1 MSTPGAD
8 GAPATSP
15 SSLLVIAARPDPS
28 GLAAAQV
35 FADRVG
41 GTATHAG
48 AAGLDHEVRA
58 AARVIVLDPG
68 TVRARLTRDRAFTAT
83 AAPGAR
89 RDLIMRLAP
98 YQDRVRWMSRPA

>member
-1 MSTPGAD
+1 MSTLGAD
-8 GAPATSP
+8 RASDAPTRP
-15 SSLLVIAARPDPS
+15 VLVIAARPDTS

-48 AAGLDHEVRA
+48 AAGLDDEIRA

-68 TVRARLTRDRAFTAT
+68 TVRARLTRDRAFSAT